1 MRLPGPIPVG
11 ARGVVRRETLAKQCI
26 GILARCLFSVE
37 HLSSHSVPTPAGLE
51 RVLSEITI
59 PRAVSPSDKRVSADP
74 LRKNADYGLASMSDK
89 ESRDPPRRLVYVP
102 IIHTLTDM
110 GALGASVQRVKL
122 SALGRQG
129 LAHGAAVVEK
139 MWEETE
145 RVVTRLKLTPGVAR
159 VYQDGLPVCGREREI
174 VSELAKAG
182 SRNHG
187 LLLKLEARGAV
198 LMGTESPELL
208 VEEYQLAGAEL
219 ASGAVAQAKMH
230 RKRLRDTL
238 LERRDRYIADRINA
252 TLGAGESGILFIG
265 MLHEVTRYLDSDIDV
280 GYPLGPP
287 RPRQGGGR

>member
-1 MRLPGPIPVG
+1 MSDT
-11 ARGVVRRETLAKQCI
+11 ET
-26 GILARCLFSVE
+26 
-37 HLSSHSVPTPAGLE
+37 
-51 RVLSEITI
+51 RVLS
-59 PRAVSPSDKRVSADP
+59 
-74 LRKNADYGLASMSDK
+74 
-89 ESRDPPRRLVYVP
+89 RRLVYIP
-102 IIHTLTDM
+102 IIHTVADM
-110 GALGASVQRVKL
+110 GALGPSVQRVKL

-129 LAHGAAVVEK
+129 LAHSAAVVEK

-145 RVVTRLKLTPGVAR
+145 RAVTRLKLTPGAAR
-159 VYQDGLPVCGREREI
+159 VYQDGLPVCGHEREI

-219 ASGAVAQAKMH
+219 ASGGVTQAKV
-230 RKRLRDTL
+230 RQKRLRDTL

-252 TLGAGESGILFIG
+252 TLGAGESGILFMG
-265 MLHEVTRYLDSDIDV
+265 MLHEVARYLDSDIDV

-287 RPRQGGGR
+287 RLRQGRGR